1 MFSFGLEVLD
11 LGVSDIWKWI
21 ILDGW
26 PARGRTGLMEWVN
39 ENHAR
44 WFVMCGV
51 VVVLL
56 LGEDIRFRLMV
67 INLVSR
73 IWRSGNTGFI
83 ARFG

>member
-1 MFSFGLEVLD
+1 
-11 LGVSDIWKWI
+11 
-21 ILDGW
+21 
-26 PARGRTGLMEWVN
+26 MEWVN